1 MNRDIF
7 WISVGY
13 LTLPQAYMSM
23 NISTYIL
30 DATPHI
36 SPSAAPALLWSYY
49 ISYLWNYEPDSW
61 VATIAYSTRILAIL
75 VSLPLVILALLASSY
90 IPHIFFSP
98 LTFAQDI
105 ASYAIARTLGV
116 IDDVKASTSDKAT
129 VHFPPSILIGG
140 SSSPNSES
148 TLSDSDSLT
157 DHSLRNRLRSPLSDS
172 ISEANDGSPPSQ
184 HVFYADDSE
193 NNLKLSGVGVFSPAA
208 SQPPSPI
215 ISRQQLNVEVKDLLK
230 EEDEGVHLRRRVT
243 QWVEG
248 SNTSS
253 GGIPKGVHEN

>member
-1 MNRDIF
+1 
-7 WISVGY
+7 
-13 LTLPQAYMSM
+13 M
-23 NISTYIL
+23 NISSYIL
-30 DATPHI
+30 DAHI

-75 VSLPLVILALLASSY
+75 VSLPLVILALL
-90 IPHIFFSP
+90 
-98 LTFAQDI
+98 DI

-129 VHFPPSILIGG
+129 IHFPPSILIGG

-148 TLSDSDSLT
+148 TLSDSDSFT
-157 DHSLRNRLRSPLSDS
+157 DPSLCNRLRSPLSDS
-172 ISEANDGSPPSQ
+172 ISEANGGSGASQ

-193 NNLKLSGVGVFSPAA
+193 NNLKLSGVGVFSPEA
-208 SQPPSPI
+208 SQPPSPTI
-215 ISRQQLNVEVKDLLK
+215 TRRQLNVEVKDSLK
-230 EEDEGVHLRRRVT
+230 EEDEEVHIRRRVT

-248 SNTSS
+248 SDTSS
-253 GGIPKGVHEN
+253 ESGIPKEN